1 VIAAALIVVGTS
13 ALALGILGGG
23 GTIDACYEPTTGVVR
38 LIDPEA
44 GEACLTVERS
54 ISWNQA
60 GPQGPQGPQGAQGP
74 QGPQGAPGPQ
84 GPQGLQGPAGP
95 EGPVGPAGADSTCS
109 GALDTWHNIGTAGSP
124 SFQNGWG
131 NYGSGFEVAGFT
143 KDPCGWVH
151 LKGLVRGGVG
161 GQSVFTLPPGYRPA
175 ASRLFPALACC
186 NGAASIELRP
196 DGTVTVHPSQTTTV
210 SAYTS
215 LEGVTFSM

>member
-1 VIAAALIVVGTS
+1 MVIAAALIVVGTS
-13 ALALGILGGG
+13 AIALGVLGGG
-23 GTIDACYEPTTGVVR
+23 GTIDACYLPTTGTVR

-44 GEACLTVERS
+44 GQTCLEVERS

-60 GPQGPQGPQGAQGP
+60 GPQGLQGAQGP
-74 QGPQGAPGPQ
+74 QGVPGPQ
-84 GPQGLQGPAGP
+84 GAQGSQGVQGPAGP
-95 EGPVGPAGADSTCS
+95 EGPVGPAGADSSCA
-109 GALDTWHNIGTAGSP
+109 GALDAWHNIGTAGAP

-151 LKGLVRGGVG
+151 LKGLVRGGLG
-161 GQSVFTLPPGYRPA
+161 SQTAFTLPAGYRPA

-186 NGAASIELRP
+186 NGAATIELRS
-196 DGTVTVHPSQTTTV
+196 DGTVTIHPNQTTTV

-215 LEGVTFSM
+215 LEGVAFSI